1 MLVFDG
7 MTLLDASGP
16 AEVFHLADPSR
27 SHYEVT
33 FISVEGGPVAS
44 SSGLVLADTIAVAE
58 AGPCDTVLVAGGEA
72 LVNFPQDPQL
82 MAAAETL
89 SASAQRVASVCTG
102 AFVLAALGYLDD
114 RRATTH
120 WRHAHQ
126 LAQWHPRIVVEP
138 DVIHVR
144 DGRFLTSAGVTAGID
159 LALALVEDDLG
170 VEAAR
175 NVARELVMF
184 MHRPGGQSQFST
196 ALSHP
201 PATNGLLRAVMDMVV
216 ADPAG
221 DHTVSSMA
229 AAVGVSVRH
238 LNRIFHADIGT
249 SPARWLEQIRVDAA
263 RTLILDG
270 HPITL
275 VAQLSGMGTDETLR
289 RAFARQLG
297 ITPTAFRARFSTT
310 QGVRQQPDAPI

>member
-1 MLVFDG
+1 MRHRIGMLVFDG

-27 SHYEVT
+27 SYYELT
-33 FISVEGGPVAS
+33 FISAEGGSVTS
-44 SSGLVLADTIAVAE
+44 SSGLVLADTIAVSE
-58 AGPCDTVLVAGGEA
+58 AGSCDTVLVTGGET
-72 LVNFPQDPQL
+72 LVTLQQDPRL

-89 SASAQRVASVCTG
+89 SAPAHRVASVCTG
-102 AFVLAALGYLDD
+102 AFVLAALGCLDG

-126 LAQWHPRIVVEP
+126 LAQWYPRIVVEP
-138 DVIHVR
+138 DLIHVR

-159 LALALVEDDLG
+159 LALTLVEDDLG
-170 VEAAR
+170 VEVAR

-184 MHRPGGQSQFST
+184 MQRPGGQSQFST

-201 PATNGLLRAVMDMVV
+201 PATNGLLRAAMEAIV

-221 DHTVSSMA
+221 ENTARSMA

-238 LNRIFHADIGT
+238 LNRIFHAEIGT
-249 SPARWLEQIRVDAA
+249 SPARWLEQIRVDVA

-270 HPITL
+270 HPIAL
-275 VAQLSGMGTDETLR
+275 VAQLSGLGTDETLR

-297 ITPTAFRARFSTT
+297 TTPTALRERFSTT
-310 QGVRQQPDAPI
+310 HGVQ